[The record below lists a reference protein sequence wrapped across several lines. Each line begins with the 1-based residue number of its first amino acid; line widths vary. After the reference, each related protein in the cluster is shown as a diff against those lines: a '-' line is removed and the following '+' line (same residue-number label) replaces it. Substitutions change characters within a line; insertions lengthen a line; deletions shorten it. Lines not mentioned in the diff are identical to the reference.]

1 MLSKSSRLRFLHRL
15 RLLRLSRMPRM
26 PRMRISV
33 KLTLVYAVL
42 MVVLLF
48 ATCAF
53 TAVGIYYTQYHQVE
67 RELSFSIFDAV
78 QQLKNRFGSVEEHVT
93 ETLPVPP
100 HFKPEEREKERQR
113 QQEKREYMRH
123 DSVKPDAFFDNGA
136 GEAVQNGSDKVI
148 VSRNDLRQNMADN
161 MTFGMVPGVFLK
173 ITDAEG
179 DVVYDTDVF
188 SPSLQQLQEHVRE
201 QPPLWANPNFQ
212 VVEIGNFVIYYKEV
226 PVAINGEHYSLHFF
240 RTITTETRLLGF
252 IQQILLVEMVLGLVL
267 ALFLG
272 YFVSQRLL
280 QPIRSMTD
288 MVKSIEV
295 SDLGTRLE
303 VSDTKDELSELAVT
317 FNRMLERIQQGFDQ
331 QQRFVSDASHEL
343 RTPVTVI
350 KGYADM
356 LSRWGR
362 HDEETLQ
369 EGLDAIGSEAENMQE
384 LIEKLLFLA
393 RADQKRQIL
402 HREPLELHVLVEDVF
417 RKMQLTAADHQLQ
430 LLANEPALVVAD
442 KVTMRQMLRIFL
454 ENAVKYTP
462 AGGVIRLSSSLC
474 PEDAGSLALMIE
486 DTGIGI
492 AEEEQEKIFQR
503 FYRVDSSRTKEAG
516 QPGGTGLGLS
526 IAKWIADRH
535 GIKIRVASQ
544 PGAGTRFTLLIPLAA
559 SIDPLYS
566 DENMKRLKASIAQ
579 MEGNK

>member
-1 MLSKSSRLRFLHRL
+1 MLSKSSRLRFLHRR
-15 RLLRLSRMPRM
+15 RLLRLS
-26 PRMRISV
+26 RMRISV

-123 DSVKPDAFFDNGA
+123 DSVKPDAFFGHGA
-136 GEAVQNGSDKVI
+136 GEAVPNGSDKVI

-288 MVKSIEV
+288 TVKSIEV

-350 KGYADM
+350 RGYADM

-369 EGLDAIGSEAENMQE
+369 EGLEAIGSEAENMQE

-402 HREPLELHVLVEDVF
+402 HKELLDMQALVGDVF
-417 RKMQLTAADHQLQ
+417 RKMQMAVDSHHLQ
-430 LLANEPALVVAD
+430 LLANEPAMVLAD

-462 AGGVIRLSSSLC
+462 AGGVIRLSSSRC
-474 PEDAGSLALMIE
+474 PENAGCLELMIE

-535 GIKIRVASQ
+535 GIKIRVESQ
-544 PGAGTRFTLLIPLAA
+544 PGAGTRFTLKIPLQVV
-559 SIDPLYS
+559 
-566 DENMKRLKASIAQ
+566 RL
-579 MEGNK
+579 

>member
-15 RLLRLSRMPRM
+15 RLLRLSRM

-123 DSVKPDAFFDNGA
+123 DSVKSDAFFGHGA
-136 GEAVQNGSDKVI
+136 GEAVPNGSDKVI

-288 MVKSIEV
+288 TVKSIEV

-350 KGYADM
+350 RGYADM

-369 EGLDAIGSEAENMQE
+369 EGLEAIGSEAENMQE

-402 HREPLELHVLVEDVF
+402 HKELLDMQALVGDVF
-417 RKMQLTAADHQLQ
+417 RKMQMAVDSHHLQ
-430 LLANEPALVVAD
+430 LLANEPAMVLAD

-462 AGGVIRLSSSLC
+462 AGGVIRLSSSRC
-474 PEDAGSLALMIE
+474 PENAGCLELMIE

-535 GIKIRVASQ
+535 GIKIRVESQ
-544 PGAGTRFTLLIPLAA
+544 PGTGTRFTLKIPLQVV
-559 SIDPLYS
+559 
-566 DENMKRLKASIAQ
+566 RL
-579 MEGNK
+579 

>member
-15 RLLRLSRMPRM
+15 RLLRLSRM

-123 DSVKPDAFFDNGA
+123 DSVKPDAFFGHGA
-136 GEAVQNGSDKVI
+136 GEAVPNGSDKVI

-288 MVKSIEV
+288 TVKSIEV

-303 VSDTKDELSELAVT
+303 VSSTKDELSELAVT
-317 FNRMLERIQQGFDQ
+317 FNHMLERIQQGFDQ

-350 KGYADM
+350 RGYADM

-369 EGLDAIGSEAENMQE
+369 EGLEAIGSEAENMQE

-402 HREPLELHVLVEDVF
+402 HKELLDMQALVGDVF
-417 RKMQLTAADHQLQ
+417 RKMQMAVDSHHLQ
-430 LLANEPALVVAD
+430 LLANEPAMVLAD

-462 AGGVIRLSSSLC
+462 AGGVIRLSSSRC
-474 PEDAGSLALMIE
+474 PENAGCLELMIE

-535 GIKIRVASQ
+535 GIKIRVESQ
-544 PGAGTRFTLLIPLAA
+544 PGTGTRFTLKIPLQVV
-559 SIDPLYS
+559 
-566 DENMKRLKASIAQ
+566 RL
-579 MEGNK
+579 

>member
-15 RLLRLSRMPRM
+15 RLLRLSRM

-123 DSVKPDAFFDNGA
+123 DSVKPDAFFGHGA
-136 GEAVQNGSDKVI
+136 GEAVPNGSDKVI

-288 MVKSIEV
+288 TVKSIEV

-303 VSDTKDELSELAVT
+303 VSSTKDELSELAVT
-317 FNRMLERIQQGFDQ
+317 FNCMLERIQQGFDQ

-350 KGYADM
+350 RGYADM

-369 EGLDAIGSEAENMQE
+369 EGLEAIGSEAENMQE

-402 HREPLELHVLVEDVF
+402 HKELLDMQALVGDVF
-417 RKMQLTAADHQLQ
+417 RKMQMAVDSHHLQ
-430 LLANEPALVVAD
+430 LLANEPAMVLAD

-462 AGGVIRLSSSLC
+462 AGGVIRLSSRCSPDDEGYIELV
-474 PEDAGSLALMIE
+474 IE

-535 GIKIRVASQ
+535 GIKIRVESQ
-544 PGAGTRFTLLIPLAA
+544 PGTGTRFTLKIPLQVV
-559 SIDPLYS
+559 
-566 DENMKRLKASIAQ
+566 RL
-579 MEGNK
+579 

>member
-15 RLLRLSRMPRM
+15 RLLRLSRM

-123 DSVKPDAFFDNGA
+123 DSVKPDAFFGHGA
-136 GEAVQNGSDKVI
+136 GEAVPNGSDKVI

-188 SPSLQQLQEHVRE
+188 APSLQQLQEHVRE

-288 MVKSIEV
+288 TVKSIEV

-303 VSDTKDELSELAVT
+303 VSSTKDELSELAVT
-317 FNRMLERIQQGFDQ
+317 FNCMLERIQQGFDQ

-350 KGYADM
+350 RGYADM

-369 EGLDAIGSEAENMQE
+369 EGLEAIGSEAENMQE

-402 HREPLELHVLVEDVF
+402 HKELLDMQALVGDVF
-417 RKMQLTAADHQLQ
+417 RKMQMAVDSHHLQ
-430 LLANEPALVVAD
+430 LLANEPAMVLAD

-462 AGGVIRLSSSLC
+462 AGGVIRLSSSRC
-474 PEDAGSLALMIE
+474 PENAGCLELMIE

-535 GIKIRVASQ
+535 GIKIRVESQ
-544 PGAGTRFTLLIPLAA
+544 PGAGTRFTLKIPLQVV
-559 SIDPLYS
+559 
-566 DENMKRLKASIAQ
+566 RL
-579 MEGNK
+579 

>member
-288 MVKSIEV
+288 TVKSIEV

-317 FNRMLERIQQGFDQ
+317 FNHMLERIQQGFDQ

-350 KGYADM
+350 RGYADM

-369 EGLDAIGSEAENMQE
+369 EGLEAIGSEAENMQE

-402 HREPLELHVLVEDVF
+402 HKELLDMQALVGDVF
-417 RKMQLTAADHQLQ
+417 RKMQMAVDSHHLQ
-430 LLANEPALVVAD
+430 LLANEPALVLAD

-462 AGGVIRLSSSLC
+462 AGGVIRLSSRCSPDDEGYIELV
-474 PEDAGSLALMIE
+474 IE

-535 GIKIRVASQ
+535 GIKIRVESQ
-544 PGAGTRFTLLIPLAA
+544 PGTGTRFTL
-559 SIDPLYS
+559 
-566 DENMKRLKASIAQ
+566 
-579 MEGNK
+579 

>member
-15 RLLRLSRMPRM
+15 RLLRLSRM

-123 DSVKPDAFFDNGA
+123 DSVKPDAFFGHGA
-136 GEAVQNGSDKVI
+136 GEAVPNGSDKVI

-173 ITDAEG
+173 ITDAAG

-288 MVKSIEV
+288 TVKSIEV

-350 KGYADM
+350 RGYADM

-369 EGLDAIGSEAENMQE
+369 EGLEAIGSEAENMQE

-402 HREPLELHVLVEDVF
+402 HKELLDMQALVGDVF
-417 RKMQLTAADHQLQ
+417 RKMQMAVDSHHLQ
-430 LLANEPALVVAD
+430 LLANEPAMVLAD

-462 AGGVIRLSSSLC
+462 AGGVIRLSSSRC
-474 PEDAGSLALMIE
+474 PENAGCLELMIE

-535 GIKIRVASQ
+535 GIKIRVESQ
-544 PGAGTRFTLLIPLAA
+544 PGTGTRFTLKIPLQVV
-559 SIDPLYS
+559 
-566 DENMKRLKASIAQ
+566 RL
-579 MEGNK
+579 

>member
-15 RLLRLSRMPRM
+15 RLLRLSRM

-123 DSVKPDAFFDNGA
+123 DSVKPDAFFGHGA
-136 GEAVQNGSDKVI
+136 GEAVPNGSDKVI

-288 MVKSIEV
+288 TVKSIEV

-303 VSDTKDELSELAVT
+303 VSSTKDELSELAVT
-317 FNRMLERIQQGFDQ
+317 FNCMLERIQQGFDQ

-350 KGYADM
+350 RGYADM

-369 EGLDAIGSEAENMQE
+369 EGLEAIGSEAENMQE

-402 HREPLELHVLVEDVF
+402 HKELLDMQALVGDVF
-417 RKMQLTAADHQLQ
+417 RKMQMAVDSHHLQ
-430 LLANEPALVVAD
+430 LLANESAMVLAD

-462 AGGVIRLSSSLC
+462 AGGVIRLSSSRC
-474 PEDAGSLALMIE
+474 PENAGCLELMIE

-535 GIKIRVASQ
+535 GITIRVESQ
-544 PGAGTRFTLLIPLAA
+544 PGAGTRFTLKIPLQVV
-559 SIDPLYS
+559 
-566 DENMKRLKASIAQ
+566 RL
-579 MEGNK
+579 

>member
-15 RLLRLSRMPRM
+15 RLLRLSRM

-123 DSVKPDAFFDNGA
+123 DSVKPDAFFGHGA

-288 MVKSIEV
+288 TVKSIEV

-350 KGYADM
+350 RGYADM

-369 EGLDAIGSEAENMQE
+369 EGLEAIGSETENMQE

-402 HREPLELHVLVEDVF
+402 HKELLDMQALVGDVF
-417 RKMQLTAADHQLQ
+417 RKMQMAVDSHHLQ
-430 LLANEPALVVAD
+430 LLANEPAMVLAD

-462 AGGVIRLSSSLC
+462 AGGVIRLSSSRC
-474 PEDAGSLALMIE
+474 PENAGCLELIIE

-535 GIKIRVASQ
+535 GIKIRVESQ
-544 PGAGTRFTLLIPLAA
+544 PGTGTRFTLKIPLQVV
-559 SIDPLYS
+559 
-566 DENMKRLKASIAQ
+566 RL
-579 MEGNK
+579 

>member
-123 DSVKPDAFFDNGA
+123 DSVKPDAFFGHGA
-136 GEAVQNGSDKVI
+136 GEAVPNGSDKVI

-288 MVKSIEV
+288 TVKSIEV

-350 KGYADM
+350 RGYADM

-369 EGLDAIGSEAENMQE
+369 EGLEAIGSEAENMQE

-402 HREPLELHVLVEDVF
+402 HKELLDMQALVGDVF
-417 RKMQLTAADHQLQ
+417 RKMQMAVDSHHLQ
-430 LLANEPALVVAD
+430 LLANEPAMVLAD

-454 ENAVKYTP
+454 ENAVKYSP
-462 AGGVIRLSSSLC
+462 AGGVIRLSSSRC
-474 PEDAGSLALMIE
+474 PENAGCLELMIE

-535 GIKIRVASQ
+535 GIKIRVESQ
-544 PGAGTRFTLLIPLAA
+544 PGAGTRFTLKIPLQVV
-559 SIDPLYS
+559 
-566 DENMKRLKASIAQ
+566 RL
-579 MEGNK
+579 

>member
-15 RLLRLSRMPRM
+15 RLLRLSRMPRL
-26 PRMRISV
+26 RISV

-123 DSVKPDAFFDNGA
+123 DSVKPDAFFGHGA
-136 GEAVQNGSDKVI
+136 GEAVPNGSDKVI

-288 MVKSIEV
+288 TVKSIEV

-303 VSDTKDELSELAVT
+303 VSDTKDELSDLAVT

-350 KGYADM
+350 RGYADM

-369 EGLDAIGSEAENMQE
+369 EGLEAIGSEAENMQE

-402 HREPLELHVLVEDVF
+402 HKELLDMQALVGDVF
-417 RKMQLTAADHQLQ
+417 RKMQMAVDSHHLQ
-430 LLANEPALVVAD
+430 LLANEPAMVLAD

-462 AGGVIRLSSSLC
+462 AGGVIRLSSRCSPDDEGYIELV
-474 PEDAGSLALMIE
+474 IE

-535 GIKIRVASQ
+535 GIKIRVESQ
-544 PGAGTRFTLLIPLAA
+544 PGTGTRFTLKIPLQVV
-559 SIDPLYS
+559 
-566 DENMKRLKASIAQ
+566 RL
-579 MEGNK
+579 

>member
-15 RLLRLSRMPRM
+15 RLLRLSRM

-123 DSVKPDAFFDNGA
+123 DSVKPDAFFGHGA
-136 GEAVQNGSDKVI
+136 GEAVPNGSDKVI

-288 MVKSIEV
+288 TVKSIEV

-303 VSDTKDELSELAVT
+303 VSSTKDELSELAVT
-317 FNRMLERIQQGFDQ
+317 FNCMLERIQQGFDQ

-350 KGYADM
+350 RGYADM

-369 EGLDAIGSEAENMQE
+369 EGLEAIGSEAENMQE

-402 HREPLELHVLVEDVF
+402 HKELLDMQALVGDVF
-417 RKMQLTAADHQLQ
+417 RKMQMAVDSHHLQ
-430 LLANEPALVVAD
+430 LLANEPAMVLAD

-462 AGGVIRLSSSLC
+462 AGGVIRLSSSRC
-474 PEDAGSLALMIE
+474 PENAGCLELMIE
-486 DTGIGI
+486 DTGMGI

-535 GIKIRVASQ
+535 GIKIRVESQ
-544 PGAGTRFTLLIPLAA
+544 PGAGTRFMLKIPLQVV
-559 SIDPLYS
+559 
-566 DENMKRLKASIAQ
+566 RL
-579 MEGNK
+579 

>member
-15 RLLRLSRMPRM
+15 RLLRLSRM

-113 QQEKREYMRH
+113 QRENRGYIQH
-123 DSVKPDAFFDNGA
+123 DTVKPDAFFDNGA

-288 MVKSIEV
+288 TVKSIEV

-303 VSDTKDELSELAVT
+303 VSSTKDELSELAVT
-317 FNRMLERIQQGFDQ
+317 FNCMLERIQQGFDQ

-350 KGYADM
+350 RGYADM

-369 EGLDAIGSEAENMQE
+369 EGLEAIGSEAENMQE

-402 HREPLELHVLVEDVF
+402 HKELLDMQALVGDVF
-417 RKMQLTAADHQLQ
+417 RKMQMAVDSHHLQ
-430 LLANEPALVVAD
+430 LLANESAMVLAD

-462 AGGVIRLSSSLC
+462 AGGVIRLSSSRC
-474 PEDAGSLALMIE
+474 PENAGCLELMIE

-535 GIKIRVASQ
+535 GITIRVESQ
-544 PGAGTRFTLLIPLAA
+544 PGAGTRFTLKIPLQVV
-559 SIDPLYS
+559 
-566 DENMKRLKASIAQ
+566 RL
-579 MEGNK
+579 

>member
-15 RLLRLSRMPRM
+15 RLLRLSRM

-123 DSVKPDAFFDNGA
+123 DSVKPDAFFGHGA
-136 GEAVQNGSDKVI
+136 GEAVPNGSDKVI

-288 MVKSIEV
+288 TVKSIEV

-350 KGYADM
+350 RGYADM

-369 EGLDAIGSEAENMQE
+369 EGLEAIGSEAENMQE

-402 HREPLELHVLVEDVF
+402 HKELLDMQALVGDVF
-417 RKMQLTAADHQLQ
+417 RKMQMAVDSHHLQ
-430 LLANEPALVVAD
+430 LLANEPAMVLAD

-462 AGGVIRLSSSLC
+462 AGGVIRLSSCCSPDDEGYIELV
-474 PEDAGSLALMIE
+474 IE

-535 GIKIRVASQ
+535 GIKIRVESQ
-544 PGAGTRFTLLIPLAA
+544 PGAGTRFTLKIPLQVV
-559 SIDPLYS
+559 
-566 DENMKRLKASIAQ
+566 RL
-579 MEGNK
+579 

>member
-15 RLLRLSRMPRM
+15 RLLRLSRM

-123 DSVKPDAFFDNGA
+123 DSVKPDAFFGHGA
-136 GEAVQNGSDKVI
+136 GEAVPNGSDKVI

-288 MVKSIEV
+288 TVKSIEV

-303 VSDTKDELSELAVT
+303 VSSTKDELYELAVT
-317 FNRMLERIQQGFDQ
+317 FNCMLERIQQGFDQ

-350 KGYADM
+350 RGYADM

-369 EGLDAIGSEAENMQE
+369 EGLEAIGSEAENMQE

-402 HREPLELHVLVEDVF
+402 HKELLDMQALVGDVF
-417 RKMQLTAADHQLQ
+417 RKMQMAVDSHHLQ
-430 LLANEPALVVAD
+430 LLANEPAMVLAD

-462 AGGVIRLSSSLC
+462 AGGVIRLSSSRC
-474 PEDAGSLALMIE
+474 PENAGCLELMIE

-535 GIKIRVASQ
+535 GIKIRVESQ
-544 PGAGTRFTLLIPLAA
+544 PGAGTRFTLKIPLQVV
-559 SIDPLYS
+559 
-566 DENMKRLKASIAQ
+566 RL
-579 MEGNK
+579 

>member
-15 RLLRLSRMPRM
+15 RLLRLSRM

-123 DSVKPDAFFDNGA
+123 DSVKPDAFFGHGA
-136 GEAVQNGSDKVI
+136 GEAVPNGSDKVI

-288 MVKSIEV
+288 TVKSIEV

-350 KGYADM
+350 RGYADM

-369 EGLDAIGSEAENMQE
+369 EGLEAIGSEAENMQE

-402 HREPLELHVLVEDVF
+402 HKELLDMQALVGDVF
-417 RKMQLTAADHQLQ
+417 RKMQMAVDSHHLQ
-430 LLANEPALVVAD
+430 LLANEPAMVLAD

-462 AGGVIRLSSSLC
+462 AGGVIRLSSRCSPDDEGYIELV
-474 PEDAGSLALMIE
+474 IE

-535 GIKIRVASQ
+535 GIKIRVESQ
-544 PGAGTRFTLLIPLAA
+544 PGTGTRFTLKIPLQVV
-559 SIDPLYS
+559 
-566 DENMKRLKASIAQ
+566 RL
-579 MEGNK
+579 

>member
-15 RLLRLSRMPRM
+15 RLLRLSRM

-123 DSVKPDAFFDNGA
+123 DSVKPDAFFGHGA
-136 GEAVQNGSDKVI
+136 GEAVPNGSDKVI

-288 MVKSIEV
+288 TVKSIEV

-303 VSDTKDELSELAVT
+303 VSSTKDELSELAVT

-350 KGYADM
+350 RGYADM

-369 EGLDAIGSEAENMQE
+369 EGLEAIGSEAENMQE

-402 HREPLELHVLVEDVF
+402 HKELLDMQALVEDVF
-417 RKMQLTAADHQLQ
+417 RKMQMAVDSHHLQ
-430 LLANEPALVVAD
+430 LLANEPALVLAD

-462 AGGVIRLSSSLC
+462 AGGVIRLSSSRC
-474 PEDAGSLALMIE
+474 PENAGCLELMIE

-526 IAKWIADRH
+526 IAKWIADQH
-535 GIKIRVASQ
+535 GIKIRVESQ
-544 PGAGTRFTLLIPLAA
+544 PGTGTRFTLKIPLQVV
-559 SIDPLYS
+559 
-566 DENMKRLKASIAQ
+566 RL
-579 MEGNK
+579 

>member
-1 MLSKSSRLRFLHRL
+1 MLSRSSRLRFLHRL
-15 RLLRLSRMPRM
+15 RLLRLSRMPRL
-26 PRMRISV
+26 RISV

-48 ATCAF
+48 ATCTF

-67 RELSFSIFDAV
+67 RELSFSIFDALH
-78 QQLKNRFGSVEEHVT
+78 QLQNKFGTVEEHVT
-93 ETLPVPP
+93 ATLPVPP
-100 HFKPEEREKERQR
+100 HFKKEDGEKA
-113 QQEKREYMRH
+113 KRVYMQH
-123 DSVKPDAFFDNGA
+123 DSIKQDALFAQPA
-136 GEAVQNGSDKVI
+136 GEAAQYVSGKVI
-148 VSRNDLRQNMADN
+148 ISRNDIRQNMAEN

-173 ITDAEG
+173 ITDEGG
-179 DVVYDTDVF
+179 DVVYDSDVY
-188 SPSLQQLQEHVRE
+188 SPSLARLREHIRE

-226 PVAINGEHYSLHFF
+226 PVVINGEPYSLHFF
-240 RTITTETRLLGF
+240 RTITTETRLLGL

-288 MVKSIEV
+288 TVKSIEV
-295 SDLGTRLE
+295 SELGTRLE
-303 VSDTKDELSELAVT
+303 VSSTKDELSELAVT
-317 FNRMLERIQQGFDQ
+317 FNGMLERIQRGFDQ
-331 QQRFVSDASHEL
+331 QQWFVSDASHEL

-350 KGYADM
+350 KGYSDM

-369 EGLDAIGSEAENMQE
+369 EGLEAIGSEAENMQE

-402 HREPLELHVLVEDVF
+402 HLEPLDMQALVGDVF
-417 RKMQLTAADHQLQ
+417 RKMQLTATDHQLQ
-430 LLANEPALVVAD
+430 LLANEPALVLAD
-442 KVTMRQMLRIFL
+442 NVTMRQMLRIFL

-462 AGGVIRLSSSLC
+462 AGGVIRLSSSRC
-474 PEDAGSLALMIE
+474 PEDAGCLELMIE

-492 AEEEQEKIFQR
+492 AREEQEKIFQR

-535 GIKIRVASQ
+535 GIEIKVDSQ
-544 PGAGTRFTLLIPLAA
+544 PGAGTRFTLKIPL
-559 SIDPLYS
+559 
-566 DENMKRLKASIAQ
+566 Q
-579 MEGNK
+579 VVQG

>member
-15 RLLRLSRMPRM
+15 RLLRLSRM

-113 QQEKREYMRH
+113 QRENRGYIQH
-123 DSVKPDAFFDNGA
+123 DTVKPDAFFDNGA
-136 GEAVQNGSDKVI
+136 GEAVQNGIDKVI

-288 MVKSIEV
+288 TVKSIEV

-350 KGYADM
+350 RGYADM

-369 EGLDAIGSEAENMQE
+369 EGLEAIGSEAENMQE

-402 HREPLELHVLVEDVF
+402 HKELLDMQALVGDVF
-417 RKMQLTAADHQLQ
+417 RKMQMAVDSHHLQ
-430 LLANEPALVVAD
+430 LLANEPAMVLAD
-442 KVTMRQMLRIFL
+442 KVTMRQILRIFL

-462 AGGVIRLSSSLC
+462 AGGVIRLSSRCSPDDEGYIELV
-474 PEDAGSLALMIE
+474 IE

-535 GIKIRVASQ
+535 GIKIRVESQ
-544 PGAGTRFTLLIPLAA
+544 PGTGTRFTLKIPLQVV
-559 SIDPLYS
+559 
-566 DENMKRLKASIAQ
+566 RL
-579 MEGNK
+579 

>member
-15 RLLRLSRMPRM
+15 RLLRLSRM

-123 DSVKPDAFFDNGA
+123 DSVKPDAFFGHGA
-136 GEAVQNGSDKVI
+136 GEAVPNGSDKVI

-288 MVKSIEV
+288 TVKSIEV

-350 KGYADM
+350 RGYADM

-369 EGLDAIGSEAENMQE
+369 EGLEAIGSEAENMQE

-402 HREPLELHVLVEDVF
+402 HKELLDMQALVGDVF
-417 RKMQLTAADHQLQ
+417 RKMQMAVDSHHLQ
-430 LLANEPALVVAD
+430 LLANEPAMVLAD

-462 AGGVIRLSSSLC
+462 AGGVIRLSSSRC
-474 PEDAGSLALMIE
+474 PENAGCLELMIE

-535 GIKIRVASQ
+535 GIKIRVESQ
-544 PGAGTRFTLLIPLAA
+544 PGTGTRFTLKIPLQVV
-559 SIDPLYS
+559 
-566 DENMKRLKASIAQ
+566 RL
-579 MEGNK
+579 

>member
-15 RLLRLSRMPRM
+15 RLLRLSRM

-123 DSVKPDAFFDNGA
+123 DSVKPDAFFGHGA
-136 GEAVQNGSDKVI
+136 GEAVPNGSDKVI

-288 MVKSIEV
+288 TVKSIEV

-350 KGYADM
+350 RGYADM

-369 EGLDAIGSEAENMQE
+369 EGLEAIGSEAENMQE

-402 HREPLELHVLVEDVF
+402 HKELLDMQALVGDVF
-417 RKMQLTAADHQLQ
+417 RKMQMAVDSHHLQ
-430 LLANEPALVVAD
+430 LLANEPAMVLAD

-462 AGGVIRLSSSLC
+462 AGGVIRLSSSRC
-474 PEDAGSLALMIE
+474 PENAGCLELMIE

-535 GIKIRVASQ
+535 GIKIRVESQ
-544 PGAGTRFTLLIPLAA
+544 PRTGTRFTLKIPLQVV
-559 SIDPLYS
+559 
-566 DENMKRLKASIAQ
+566 RL
-579 MEGNK
+579 

>member
-15 RLLRLSRMPRM
+15 RLLRLS
-26 PRMRISV
+26 RMRISV

-123 DSVKPDAFFDNGA
+123 DSVKPDAFFGHGA
-136 GEAVQNGSDKVI
+136 GEAVPNGSDKVI

-288 MVKSIEV
+288 TVKSIEV

-350 KGYADM
+350 RGYADM

-369 EGLDAIGSEAENMQE
+369 EGLEAIGSEAENMQE

-402 HREPLELHVLVEDVF
+402 HKELLDMQALVGDVF
-417 RKMQLTAADHQLQ
+417 RKMQMAVDSHHLQ
-430 LLANEPALVVAD
+430 LLANEPAMVLAD

-462 AGGVIRLSSSLC
+462 AGGVIRLSSSRC
-474 PEDAGSLALMIE
+474 PENAGCLELMIE

-535 GIKIRVASQ
+535 GIKIRVESQ
-544 PGAGTRFTLLIPLAA
+544 PGAGTRFMLKIPLQVV
-559 SIDPLYS
+559 
-566 DENMKRLKASIAQ
+566 RL
-579 MEGNK
+579 

>member
-1 MLSKSSRLRFLHRL
+1 MLSKSSRLHFLHRL
-15 RLLRLSRMPRM
+15 RLLRLSRM

-100 HFKPEEREKERQR
+100 HFKPEDREKERQR

-123 DSVKPDAFFDNGA
+123 DSVKPDAFFGHGA
-136 GEAVQNGSDKVI
+136 GEAVPNGSDKVI

-288 MVKSIEV
+288 TVKSIEV

-350 KGYADM
+350 RGYADM

-369 EGLDAIGSEAENMQE
+369 EGLEAIGSEAENMQE

-402 HREPLELHVLVEDVF
+402 HKELLDMQALVGDVF
-417 RKMQLTAADHQLQ
+417 RKMQMAVDSHHLQ
-430 LLANEPALVVAD
+430 LLANEPAMVLAD

-462 AGGVIRLSSSLC
+462 AGGVIRLSSRCSPDDEGYIELV
-474 PEDAGSLALMIE
+474 IE

-535 GIKIRVASQ
+535 GIKIRVESQ
-544 PGAGTRFTLLIPLAA
+544 PGTGTRFTLKIPLQVV
-559 SIDPLYS
+559 
-566 DENMKRLKASIAQ
+566 RL
-579 MEGNK
+579 

>member
-15 RLLRLSRMPRM
+15 RLLRLSRM

-123 DSVKPDAFFDNGA
+123 DSVKPDAFFGHGA
-136 GEAVQNGSDKVI
+136 GEAVPNGSDKVI

-288 MVKSIEV
+288 TVKSIEV

-303 VSDTKDELSELAVT
+303 VSSTKDELSELAVT
-317 FNRMLERIQQGFDQ
+317 FNCMLERIQQGFDQ

-350 KGYADM
+350 RGYADM

-369 EGLDAIGSEAENMQE
+369 EGLEAIGSEAENMQE

-402 HREPLELHVLVEDVF
+402 HKELLDMQALVGDVF
-417 RKMQLTAADHQLQ
+417 RKMQMAVDSHHLQ
-430 LLANEPALVVAD
+430 LLANEPAMVLAD

-462 AGGVIRLSSSLC
+462 AGGVIRLSSRCSPDDEGYIELV
-474 PEDAGSLALMIE
+474 IE

-503 FYRVDSSRTKEAG
+503 VYRVDSSRTKEAG

-535 GIKIRVASQ
+535 GIKIRVESQ
-544 PGAGTRFTLLIPLAA
+544 PGAGTRFTLKIPLQVV
-559 SIDPLYS
+559 
-566 DENMKRLKASIAQ
+566 RL
-579 MEGNK
+579 

>member
-1 MLSKSSRLRFLHRL
+1 MLSKSSRLRFL
-15 RLLRLSRMPRM
+15 RLSRM

-33 KLTLVYAVL
+33 KLTL
-42 MVVLLF
+42 VLLF

-123 DSVKPDAFFDNGA
+123 DSVKPDAFFGHGA
-136 GEAVQNGSDKVI
+136 GEAVPNGSDKVI

-288 MVKSIEV
+288 TVKSIEV

-317 FNRMLERIQQGFDQ
+317 FNRMLERI
-331 QQRFVSDASHEL
+331 
-343 RTPVTVI
+343 
-350 KGYADM
+350 
-356 LSRWGR
+356 
-362 HDEETLQ
+362 
-369 EGLDAIGSEAENMQE
+369 
-384 LIEKLLFLA
+384 
-393 RADQKRQIL
+393 
-402 HREPLELHVLVEDVF
+402 
-417 RKMQLTAADHQLQ
+417 
-430 LLANEPALVVAD
+430 
-442 KVTMRQMLRIFL
+442 
-454 ENAVKYTP
+454 
-462 AGGVIRLSSSLC
+462 
-474 PEDAGSLALMIE
+474 
-486 DTGIGI
+486 
-492 AEEEQEKIFQR
+492 
-503 FYRVDSSRTKEAG
+503 
-516 QPGGTGLGLS
+516 
-526 IAKWIADRH
+526 
-535 GIKIRVASQ
+535 
-544 PGAGTRFTLLIPLAA
+544 
-559 SIDPLYS
+559 
-566 DENMKRLKASIAQ
+566 
-579 MEGNK
+579 

>member
-123 DSVKPDAFFDNGA
+123 DSVKPDAFFGHGA
-136 GEAVQNGSDKVI
+136 GEAVPNGSDKVI

-240 RTITTETRLLGF
+240 RTITTETKLLGF

-288 MVKSIEV
+288 TVKSIEV

-350 KGYADM
+350 RGYADM

-369 EGLDAIGSEAENMQE
+369 EGLEAIGSEAENMQE

-402 HREPLELHVLVEDVF
+402 HKELLDMQALVGDVF
-417 RKMQLTAADHQLQ
+417 RKMQMAVDSHHLQ
-430 LLANEPALVVAD
+430 LLANEPAMVLAD

-462 AGGVIRLSSSLC
+462 AGGVIRLSSSRC
-474 PEDAGSLALMIE
+474 PENAGCLELMIE

-535 GIKIRVASQ
+535 GIKIRVESQ
-544 PGAGTRFTLLIPLAA
+544 PGTGTRFTLKIPLQVV
-559 SIDPLYS
+559 
-566 DENMKRLKASIAQ
+566 RL
-579 MEGNK
+579 

>member
-1 MLSKSSRLRFLHRL
+1 MLSRSRAPRFLHKSGLWRRL
-15 RLLRLSRMPRM
+15 GLWRLSRL

-67 RELSFSIFDAV
+67 RELSFSIFDALH
-78 QQLKNRFGSVEEHVT
+78 QLENRFGSVEEHVT
-93 ETLPVPP
+93 DTLPRPP
-100 HFKPEEREKERQR
+100 HFKNGEREREKRV
-113 QQEKREYMRH
+113 YMEH
-123 DSVKPDAFFDNGA
+123 DSIKPDALFGQAAGGDGA
-136 GEAVQNGSDKVI
+136 AGSRKVI
-148 VSRNDLRQNMADN
+148 VSRDDIRENMAEN

-173 ITDAEG
+173 ITDVHG
-179 DVVYDTDVF
+179 DVVYDTDVY
-188 SPSLQQLQEHVRE
+188 SPSLAQLRAHISG

-226 PVAINGEHYSLHFF
+226 PVVIAGEPYSLHFF
-240 RTITTETRLLGF
+240 RTITTETRLLGL

-288 MVKSIEV
+288 TVKSIEV
-295 SDLGTRLE
+295 SELDTRLE
-303 VSDTKDELSELAVT
+303 VSSTKDELSELAVT
-317 FNRMLERIQQGFDQ
+317 FNRMLERIQRGFDQ

-350 KGYADM
+350 KGYSDM

-369 EGLDAIGSEAENMQE
+369 EGLEAIGSEAENMQE

-393 RADQKRQIL
+393 RADQKRQII
-402 HREPLELHVLVEDVF
+402 HKAPLDMQELVGDVF
-417 RKMQLTAADHQLQ
+417 RKMQLAYGSHQLQ
-430 LLANEPALVVAD
+430 LLANEPAMVLAD

-462 AGGVIRLSSSLC
+462 AGGVIRLSSGHC
-474 PEDAGSLALMIE
+474 PDDEGSLELVVE

-492 AEEEQEKIFQR
+492 ACEEQEKIFQR
-503 FYRVDSSRTKEAG
+503 FYRVDSSRTREAG

-526 IAKWIADRH
+526 IAKWIADQH
-535 GIKIRVASQ
+535 DIKIRVDSQ
-544 PGAGTRFTLLIPLAA
+544 LGAGTRFTLIVPTII
-559 SIDPLYS
+559 SV
-566 DENMKRLKASIAQ
+566 
-579 MEGNK
+579 

>member
-1 MLSKSSRLRFLHRL
+1 MLSKSSRLRFLHRR
-15 RLLRLSRMPRM
+15 RLLRLSRM

-123 DSVKPDAFFDNGA
+123 DSVKPDAFFGHGA
-136 GEAVQNGSDKVI
+136 EEAVPNGSYKVI

-288 MVKSIEV
+288 TVKSIEV

-303 VSDTKDELSELAVT
+303 VSSTKDELSELAVT

-350 KGYADM
+350 RGYADM

-369 EGLDAIGSEAENMQE
+369 EGLEAIGSEAENMQE

-402 HREPLELHVLVEDVF
+402 HKELLDMQALVGDVF
-417 RKMQLTAADHQLQ
+417 RKMQMAVDSHHLQ
-430 LLANEPALVVAD
+430 LLANEPAMVLAD

-462 AGGVIRLSSSLC
+462 AGGAIRLSSSRC
-474 PEDAGSLALMIE
+474 PENAGCLELMIE

-526 IAKWIADRH
+526 IAKWIADQH
-535 GIKIRVASQ
+535 GIKIRVESQ
-544 PGAGTRFTLLIPLAA
+544 PGTGTRFTLKIPLQVV
-559 SIDPLYS
+559 
-566 DENMKRLKASIAQ
+566 RL
-579 MEGNK
+579 

>member
-123 DSVKPDAFFDNGA
+123 DSVKPDAFFGHGA
-136 GEAVQNGSDKVI
+136 GEAVPNGSDKVI

-288 MVKSIEV
+288 TVKSIEV

-303 VSDTKDELSELAVT
+303 VSDTKDELSDLAVT

-350 KGYADM
+350 RGYADM

-369 EGLDAIGSEAENMQE
+369 EGLEAIGSEAENMQE

-402 HREPLELHVLVEDVF
+402 HKELLDMQALVGDVF
-417 RKMQLTAADHQLQ
+417 RKMQMAVDSHHLQ
-430 LLANEPALVVAD
+430 LLANEPAMVLAD

-462 AGGVIRLSSSLC
+462 AGGVIRL
-474 PEDAGSLALMIE
+474 
-486 DTGIGI
+486 
-492 AEEEQEKIFQR
+492 
-503 FYRVDSSRTKEAG
+503 
-516 QPGGTGLGLS
+516 
-526 IAKWIADRH
+526 
-535 GIKIRVASQ
+535 
-544 PGAGTRFTLLIPLAA
+544 
-559 SIDPLYS
+559 
-566 DENMKRLKASIAQ
+566 
-579 MEGNK
+579 

>member
-15 RLLRLSRMPRM
+15 RLLRLSRMPRL
-26 PRMRISV
+26 RISV

-123 DSVKPDAFFDNGA
+123 DSVKPDAFFGHGA
-136 GEAVQNGSDKVI
+136 GEAVPNGSDKVI

-288 MVKSIEV
+288 TVKSIEV

-303 VSDTKDELSELAVT
+303 VSSTKDELSELAVT

-350 KGYADM
+350 RGYADM

-369 EGLDAIGSEAENMQE
+369 EGLEAIGSEAENMQE

-402 HREPLELHVLVEDVF
+402 HKELLDMQALVGDVF
-417 RKMQLTAADHQLQ
+417 RKMQMAVDSHHLQ
-430 LLANEPALVVAD
+430 LLANEPAMVLAD

-462 AGGVIRLSSSLC
+462 AGGVIRLSSRCSPDDEGYIELV
-474 PEDAGSLALMIE
+474 IE

-535 GIKIRVASQ
+535 GIKIRVESQ
-544 PGAGTRFTLLIPLAA
+544 PGTGTRFTLKIPLQVV
-559 SIDPLYS
+559 
-566 DENMKRLKASIAQ
+566 RL
-579 MEGNK
+579 

>member
-15 RLLRLSRMPRM
+15 RPLRLSRM

-123 DSVKPDAFFDNGA
+123 DSVKPDAFFGHGA
-136 GEAVQNGSDKVI
+136 GEAVPNGSDKVI

-288 MVKSIEV
+288 TVKSIEV

-303 VSDTKDELSELAVT
+303 VSDTKDELSDLAVT

-350 KGYADM
+350 RGYADM

-369 EGLDAIGSEAENMQE
+369 EGLEAIGSEAENMQE

-402 HREPLELHVLVEDVF
+402 HKELLDMQALVGDVF
-417 RKMQLTAADHQLQ
+417 RKMQMAVDSHHLQ
-430 LLANEPALVVAD
+430 LLANEPAMVLAD

-462 AGGVIRLSSSLC
+462 AGGVIRLSSRCSPDDEGYIELV
-474 PEDAGSLALMIE
+474 IE

-535 GIKIRVASQ
+535 GIKIRVESQ
-544 PGAGTRFTLLIPLAA
+544 PGTGTRFTLKIPLQVV
-559 SIDPLYS
+559 
-566 DENMKRLKASIAQ
+566 RL
-579 MEGNK
+579 

>member
-15 RLLRLSRMPRM
+15 RLLRLSRM

-123 DSVKPDAFFDNGA
+123 DSVKPDAFFGHGA
-136 GEAVQNGSDKVI
+136 GEAVPNGSDKVI

-288 MVKSIEV
+288 TVKSIEV

-350 KGYADM
+350 RGYADM

-369 EGLDAIGSEAENMQE
+369 EGLEAIGSEAENMQE

-402 HREPLELHVLVEDVF
+402 HKELLDMQALVGDVF
-417 RKMQLTAADHQLQ
+417 RKMQMAVDSHHLQ
-430 LLANEPALVVAD
+430 LLANEPAMVLAD

-462 AGGVIRLSSSLC
+462 AGGVIRLSSSCSPDDEGYIELV
-474 PEDAGSLALMIE
+474 IE

-535 GIKIRVASQ
+535 GIKIRVESQ
-544 PGAGTRFTLLIPLAA
+544 PGTGTRFTLKIPLQVV
-559 SIDPLYS
+559 
-566 DENMKRLKASIAQ
+566 RL
-579 MEGNK
+579 

>member
-15 RLLRLSRMPRM
+15 RLLHLSRM

-78 QQLKNRFGSVEEHVT
+78 QQLKNRFGSVEEYVT

-123 DSVKPDAFFDNGA
+123 DSVKPDAFFGHGA
-136 GEAVQNGSDKVI
+136 GEAVPNGSDKVI

-288 MVKSIEV
+288 TVKSIEV

-303 VSDTKDELSELAVT
+303 VSSTKDELSELAVT

-350 KGYADM
+350 RGYADM

-369 EGLDAIGSEAENMQE
+369 EGLEAIGSEAENMQE

-402 HREPLELHVLVEDVF
+402 HKELLDMQALVGDVF
-417 RKMQLTAADHQLQ
+417 RKMQMAVDSHHLQ
-430 LLANEPALVVAD
+430 LLANEPAMVLAD

-462 AGGVIRLSSSLC
+462 AGGVIRLSSSRC
-474 PEDAGSLALMIE
+474 PENAGCLELMIE

-526 IAKWIADRH
+526 IAKWIADQH
-535 GIKIRVASQ
+535 GIKIRVESQ
-544 PGAGTRFTLLIPLAA
+544 PGAGTRFTLKIPLQVV
-559 SIDPLYS
+559 
-566 DENMKRLKASIAQ
+566 RL
-579 MEGNK
+579 

>member
-15 RLLRLSRMPRM
+15 RLLRLSRM

-123 DSVKPDAFFDNGA
+123 DSVKPDAFFGHGA
-136 GEAVQNGSDKVI
+136 GEAVPNGSDKVI

-288 MVKSIEV
+288 TVKSIEV

-303 VSDTKDELSELAVT
+303 VSDTKDELSDLAVT

-350 KGYADM
+350 RGYADM

-369 EGLDAIGSEAENMQE
+369 EGLEAIGSEAENMQE

-402 HREPLELHVLVEDVF
+402 HKELLDMQALVGDVF
-417 RKMQLTAADHQLQ
+417 RKMQMAVDSHHLQ
-430 LLANEPALVVAD
+430 LLANEPAMVLAD

-462 AGGVIRLSSSLC
+462 AGGVIRLSSRCSPDDEGYIELV
-474 PEDAGSLALMIE
+474 IE

-535 GIKIRVASQ
+535 GIKIRVESQ
-544 PGAGTRFTLLIPLAA
+544 PGTGTRFTLKIPLQVV
-559 SIDPLYS
+559 
-566 DENMKRLKASIAQ
+566 RL
-579 MEGNK
+579 

>member
-1 MLSKSSRLRFLHRL
+1 M
-15 RLLRLSRMPRM
+15 RLSRM

-123 DSVKPDAFFDNGA
+123 DSVKPDAFFGHGA
-136 GEAVQNGSDKVI
+136 GEAVPNGSDKVI

-288 MVKSIEV
+288 TVKSIEV

-350 KGYADM
+350 RGYADM

-369 EGLDAIGSEAENMQE
+369 EGLEAIGSEAENMQE

-402 HREPLELHVLVEDVF
+402 HKELLDMQALVGDVF
-417 RKMQLTAADHQLQ
+417 RKMQMAVDSHHLQ
-430 LLANEPALVVAD
+430 LLANEPAMVLAD

-462 AGGVIRLSSSLC
+462 AGGVIRLSSRCSPDDEGYIELV
-474 PEDAGSLALMIE
+474 IE

-535 GIKIRVASQ
+535 GIKIRVESQ
-544 PGAGTRFTLLIPLAA
+544 PGTGTRFTLKIPLQVV
-559 SIDPLYS
+559 
-566 DENMKRLKASIAQ
+566 RL
-579 MEGNK
+579 

>member
-123 DSVKPDAFFDNGA
+123 DSVKPDAFFGHGA
-136 GEAVQNGSDKVI
+136 GEAVPNGSDKVI

-288 MVKSIEV
+288 TVKSIEV

-303 VSDTKDELSELAVT
+303 VSSTKDELSELAVT
-317 FNRMLERIQQGFDQ
+317 FNCMLERIQQGFDQ

-350 KGYADM
+350 RGYADM

-369 EGLDAIGSEAENMQE
+369 EGLEAIGSEAENMQE

-402 HREPLELHVLVEDVF
+402 HKELLDMQALVGDVF
-417 RKMQLTAADHQLQ
+417 RKMQMAVDSHHLQ
-430 LLANEPALVVAD
+430 LLANEPAMVLAD

-462 AGGVIRLSSSLC
+462 AGGVIRLSSSRC
-474 PEDAGSLALMIE
+474 PENAGCLELMIE
-486 DTGIGI
+486 DTGMGI

-535 GIKIRVASQ
+535 GIKIRVESQ
-544 PGAGTRFTLLIPLAA
+544 PGAGTRFMLKIPLQVV
-559 SIDPLYS
+559 
-566 DENMKRLKASIAQ
+566 RL
-579 MEGNK
+579 

>member
-15 RLLRLSRMPRM
+15 RLLRLSRM

-123 DSVKPDAFFDNGA
+123 DSVKPDAFFGHGA
-136 GEAVQNGSDKVI
+136 GEVVPNGSDKVI

-288 MVKSIEV
+288 TVKSIEV

-317 FNRMLERIQQGFDQ
+317 FNHMLERIQQGFDQ

-350 KGYADM
+350 RGYADM

-369 EGLDAIGSEAENMQE
+369 EGLEAIGSEAENMQE

-402 HREPLELHVLVEDVF
+402 HKELLDMQALVGDVF
-417 RKMQLTAADHQLQ
+417 RKMQMAVDSHHLQ
-430 LLANEPALVVAD
+430 LLANEPAMVLAD

-462 AGGVIRLSSSLC
+462 AGGVIRLSSSRC
-474 PEDAGSLALMIE
+474 PENAGCLELMIE

-535 GIKIRVASQ
+535 GIKIRVESQ
-544 PGAGTRFTLLIPLAA
+544 PGTGTRFTLKIPLQVV
-559 SIDPLYS
+559 
-566 DENMKRLKASIAQ
+566 RL
-579 MEGNK
+579 

>member
-15 RLLRLSRMPRM
+15 RLLRLSRM

-113 QQEKREYMRH
+113 QRENRGYIQH
-123 DSVKPDAFFDNGA
+123 DTVKPDAFFDNGA

-288 MVKSIEV
+288 TVKSIEV

-350 KGYADM
+350 RGYADM

-369 EGLDAIGSEAENMQE
+369 EGLEAIGSEAENMQE

-402 HREPLELHVLVEDVF
+402 HKELLDMQALVGDVF
-417 RKMQLTAADHQLQ
+417 RKMQMAVDSHHLQ
-430 LLANEPALVVAD
+430 LLANEPAMVLAD

-462 AGGVIRLSSSLC
+462 AGGVIRLSSRCSPDDEGYIELV
-474 PEDAGSLALMIE
+474 IE

-535 GIKIRVASQ
+535 GIKIRVESQ
-544 PGAGTRFTLLIPLAA
+544 PGTGTRFTLKIPLQVV
-559 SIDPLYS
+559 
-566 DENMKRLKASIAQ
+566 RL
-579 MEGNK
+579 

>member
-15 RLLRLSRMPRM
+15 RLLRLSRM

-123 DSVKPDAFFDNGA
+123 DSVKPDAFFGHGA
-136 GEAVQNGSDKVI
+136 GEAMPNGSDKVI

-288 MVKSIEV
+288 TVKSIEV

-350 KGYADM
+350 RGYADM

-369 EGLDAIGSEAENMQE
+369 EGLEAIGSEAENMQE

-402 HREPLELHVLVEDVF
+402 HKELLDMQALVGDVF
-417 RKMQLTAADHQLQ
+417 RKMQMAVDSHHLQ
-430 LLANEPALVVAD
+430 LLANEPAMVLAD

-462 AGGVIRLSSSLC
+462 AGGVIRLSSSRC
-474 PEDAGSLALMIE
+474 PENAGCLELMIE

-526 IAKWIADRH
+526 IAKWIADQH
-535 GIKIRVASQ
+535 GIKIRVESQ
-544 PGAGTRFTLLIPLAA
+544 PGAGTRFTLKIPLQVV
-559 SIDPLYS
+559 
-566 DENMKRLKASIAQ
+566 RL
-579 MEGNK
+579 